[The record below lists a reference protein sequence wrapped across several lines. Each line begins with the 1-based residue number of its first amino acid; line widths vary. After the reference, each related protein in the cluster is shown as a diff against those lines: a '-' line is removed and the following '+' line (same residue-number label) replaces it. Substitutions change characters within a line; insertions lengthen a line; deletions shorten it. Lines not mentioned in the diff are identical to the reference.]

1 MEVGSVLLERKD
13 AAEDGAGPDVVL
25 GLAPSCWMSENEIE
39 GGPYA
44 YLNDWPHRRVVSRQS
59 SVRPMGRL
67 CHGIERRL
75 LDIVAIVDTSVQDQ
89 IELLIRL
96 LQSRKQFTVENATRR
111 RLGRDKLIIEF
122 HSLDVL
128 ALGLR

>member
-1 MEVGSVLLERKD
+1 MEVGGVLLERED

-25 GLAPSCWMSENEIE
+25 GLAPSCWMSENVIE

-59 SVRPMGRL
+59 SVRPMGKV

-75 LDIVAIVDTSVQDQ
+75 ADIVAIVDTSVQDQ
-89 IELLIRL
+89 IEMLLSF
-96 LQSRKQFTVENATRR
+96 LQTWKQIHSRKTRR
-111 RLGRDKLIIEF
+111 DADSDVIIEF
-122 HSLDVL
+122 HSLGVL
-128 ALGLR
+128 APGLR